1 MAIFSILGS
10 SLSPPRGATPLSLS
24 LRTASYYS
32 YSSSNPSNLD
42 LLANIRNNY
51 WREEIGK
58 GDGTVKLFL
67 SWTSFTGGNSTNP
80 FERFQGLARPST
92 KSNWRSPATE
102 LSRGA
107 EASQVYDRDF
117 FFGFIARHPSLGQ
130 WTGAIARREGSLSK
144 ENEKILFPPPSP
156 PISISDLTRE

>member
-1 MAIFSILGS
+1 MVVAK
-10 SLSPPRGATPLSLS
+10 R
-24 LRTASYYS
+24 R
-32 YSSSNPSNLD
+32 
-42 LLANIRNNY
+42 R
-51 WREEIGK
+51 
-58 GDGTVKLFL
+58 VKFL

-92 KSNWRSPATE
+92 KSNRQSAATE

-130 WTGAIARREGSLSK
+130 WTGAIAPREGSLSK
-144 ENEKILFPPPSP
+144 ENEKILFPRLYSR
-156 PISISDLTRE
+156 SNAREGSR